1 MKIAGLRKCSM
12 VDYPGK
18 MAAVIFTPGCNLDC
32 YYCHNRFLL
41 GESALQDEQDPQT
54 VLAIL
59 ARRRGFLDGVVISG
73 GEPTLQPDLERFILD
88 VRELGFPVKLDT
100 NGLRPDV
107 LEELLQSRLLDY
119 GAMDL
124 KATPAKYSQICGRN
138 VNIALIDR
146 SIRLLLESGVPYE
159 FRTTVAPELDGDDLL
174 EMSDWIAGARQ
185 YVLQQYRPLQAEWF
199 GDQERLSAVPHEP
212 ATLIEWAR
220 AIAPRVRKLSLRG
233 LGIETIGGHAA
244 TSAQEDNEN
253 LELSGAL
260 SA

>member
-41 GESALQDEQDPQT
+41 DEDALQEEHDPQA

-73 GEPTLQPDLERFILD
+73 GEPTLQSDLERFILD

-107 LEELLQSRLLDY
+107 LKELLQSGLLDY
-119 GAMDL
+119 VAMDL
-124 KATPAKYSQICGRN
+124 KASQAKYSQLCGCN
-138 VNIALIDR
+138 VDVDLIDR
-146 SIRLLLESGVPYE
+146 SISLLLESGVQYE
-159 FRTTVAPELDGDDLL
+159 FRTTVAPELDGNDLRD
-174 EMSDWIAGARQ
+174 MSEWIAGARH
-185 YVLQQYRPLQAEWF
+185 YVLQQYRPLEAEWF
-199 GDQERLSAVPHEP
+199 GDAERLSAPPHEP
-212 ATLIEWAR
+212 ATILEWAR
-220 AIAPRVRKLSLRG
+220 AIAPRFQKLSLRG
-233 LGIETIGGHAA
+233 LGVETVGQRFNAHADDD
-244 TSAQEDNEN
+244 ED

>member
-41 GESALQDEQDPQT
+41 EENALQDEQDPQA
-54 VLAIL
+54 VLAVL

-107 LEELLQSRLLDY
+107 LQELLQSRLLDY
-119 GAMDL
+119 VAMDL
-124 KATPAKYSQICGRN
+124 KASRAKYRQLCGRN
-138 VNIALIDR
+138 ADVDLIDR
-146 SIRLLLESGVPYE
+146 SIRLLLESDVRYE
-159 FRTTVAPELDGDDLL
+159 FRTTVAPELDGDDLR
-174 EMSDWIAGARQ
+174 EMSEWIAGARH

-199 GDQERLSAVPHEP
+199 GDQERLSAPPHEP
-212 ATLIEWAR
+212 ATLLEWAR
-220 AIAPRVRKLSLRG
+220 AIAPRVRQLSLRG
-233 LGIETIGGHAA
+233 LGVETVGERAA
-244 TSAQEDNEN
+244 SSADEDED
-253 LELSGAL
+253 LEFSGAL

>member
-41 GESALQDEQDPQT
+41 DEDALQEEHDPQA

-59 ARRRGFLDGVVISG
+59 ARRRGFLDGVVVSG

-107 LEELLQSRLLDY
+107 LKELLQSGLLDY
-119 GAMDL
+119 VAMDL
-124 KATPAKYSQICGRN
+124 KASPGKYSQLCGRDVN
-138 VNIALIDR
+138 VDLIDR
-146 SIRLLLESGVPYE
+146 SIRLLQGSGVRYE
-159 FRTTVAPELDGDDLL
+159 FRTTVAPELNGNDLM
-174 EMSDWIAGARQ
+174 EMSEWIAGARH

-199 GDQERLSAVPHEP
+199 GGAERLSASPHEP
-212 ATLIEWAR
+212 ATILEWAR
-220 AIAPRVRKLSLRG
+220 AIAPRVGKLSLRG
-233 LGIETIGGHAA
+233 LGVETVGQPSSSHAD
-244 TSAQEDNEN
+244 EDED
-253 LELSGAL
+253 LEFSGAL